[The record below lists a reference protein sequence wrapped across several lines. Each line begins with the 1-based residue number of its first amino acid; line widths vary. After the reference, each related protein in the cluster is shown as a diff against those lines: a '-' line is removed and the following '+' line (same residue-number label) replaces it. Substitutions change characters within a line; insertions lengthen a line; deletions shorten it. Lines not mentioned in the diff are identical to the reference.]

1 MVRRILSTSEVRA
14 AARVTIPVLLGYI
27 AIGVAF
33 GLLLVRAGYPW
44 ILAPVMSVL
53 IYAGAGQY
61 IAVSLF
67 AHNASLGE
75 ILMLTLLVNARHMV
89 YGLSLL
95 DTFRGMTR
103 LRWYMVFALT
113 DETYALLTTVKPP
126 VGVDPGKFAFYIA
139 LFDHIYWIGGG
150 VIGALVGSVIP
161 FNTKGLDFALTALF
175 IVLLIEQ
182 YRAAK
187 SRIPFAIALVVSVAA
202 VCMVSEKNMLIAA
215 ILGSIALL
223 FLVRRRL
230 SHNAD

>member
-1 MVRRILSTSEVRA
+1 
-14 AARVTIPVLLGYI
+14 
-27 AIGVAF
+27 
-33 GLLLVRAGYPW
+33 
-44 ILAPVMSVL
+44 
-53 IYAGAGQY
+53 
-61 IAVSLF
+61 
-67 AHNASLGE
+67 
-75 ILMLTLLVNARHMV
+75 
-89 YGLSLL
+89 
-95 DTFRGMTR
+95 MTR

>member
-1 MVRRILSTSEVRA
+1 MVRRFLSAAEVRA
-14 AARVTIPVLLGYI
+14 AARVSVPVLLGYI

-44 ILAPVMSVL
+44 LLAPVMSVL

-75 ILMLTLLVNARHMV
+75 IAMLTLLVNARHMV

-95 DTFRGMTR
+95 GIFKRMTKI
-103 LRWYMVFALT
+103 RWYMVFALT

-126 VGVDPGKFAFYIA
+126 AGVDPGRFAFWIA
-139 LFDHIYWIGGG
+139 LFDHVYWIGGG
-150 VIGALVGSVIP
+150 IIGALVGSIIP

-182 YRAAK
+182 FRAAK
-187 SRIPFAIALVVSVAA
+187 SYLPFVIAIVVSVAA
-202 VCMVSEKNMLIAA
+202 VILVSEKNMLIAA
-215 ILGSIALL
+215 IGGSIVLL
-223 FLVRRRL
+223 FILRRRL
-230 SHNAD
+230 ERDVA